1 MVKGH
6 EYLKSMKLSSNTSY
20 RRIYSTC
27 CGTPMSVSLDKTCV
41 NLIYTPNLKEE
52 EVLME
57 MEIDLSPIPPTA
69 VFYSSQAIPTKPSA
83 FTGTRTRRGTFD
95 SNTILHCI
103 SRLTM
108 LFFLGEK
115 GPGHGFPIIGQVQI
129 GIDTIQKNK

>member
-6 EYLKSMKLSSNTSY
+6 EYLKSMKLSSNTCN

-27 CGTPMSVSLDKTCV
+27 CGTPMGISLDRTYV

-57 MEIDLSPIPPTA
+57 MEVDLSPLPPTA
-69 VFYSSQAIPTKPSA
+69 VFYSTQAIPTKPSA
-83 FTGTRTRRGTFD
+83 PMGMRTGRGNFD
-95 SNTILHCI
+95 TITILHCI
-103 SRLTM
+103 SRLAL

-115 GPGHGFPIIGQVQI
+115 GPGQGFPIIGQVQI
-129 GIDTIQKNK
+129 GITTIQTTK